1 MAPSSVETYFQTAH
15 GLPTDLLDRL
25 LIIRTEPYNED
36 ELGNILKT
44 RCEEEDVTMDSVSF
58 YGPSFFYKTSFQQA
72 LNVLTKIAADSSLR
86 YAIQLITSSAL
97 SAKKAKRTEVTTQ
110 DIRKVY
116 NLFLDEKR
124 STDYLKEYQKF
135 FLYGENQDIETP
147 KMEVN

>member
-1 MAPSSVETYFQTAH
+1 MRR
-15 GLPTDLLDRL
+15 G
-25 LIIRTEPYNED
+25 
-36 ELGNILKT
+36 
-44 RCEEEDVTMDSVSF
+44 RCHYGFGKFLWSF
-58 YGPSFFYKTSFQQA
+58 IFIKYHFQQA

>member
-1 MAPSSVETYFQTAH
+1 MRRGRCHH
-15 GLPTDLLDRL
+15 GFGKFLWS
-25 LIIRTEPYNED
+25 LI
-36 ELGNILKT
+36 
-44 RCEEEDVTMDSVSF
+44 
-58 YGPSFFYKTSFQQA
+58 FFYKTSFQQA

-86 YAIQLITSSAL
+86 YAIQLIASSAL

>member
-1 MAPSSVETYFQTAH
+1 MN
-15 GLPTDLLDRL
+15 L
-25 LIIRTEPYNED
+25 
-36 ELGNILKT
+36 
-44 RCEEEDVTMDSVSF
+44 
-58 YGPSFFYKTSFQQA
+58 YKNHFQQA

-124 STDYLKEYQKF
+124 STDYLKEYQKQES
-135 FLYGENQDIETP
+135 LNTQNNILLKLTYQVTN
-147 KMEVN
+147 

>member
-1 MAPSSVETYFQTAH
+1 MRR
-15 GLPTDLLDRL
+15 G
-25 LIIRTEPYNED
+25 
-36 ELGNILKT
+36 
-44 RCEEEDVTMDSVSF
+44 RCHYGFGKFLWSF
-58 YGPSFFYKTSFQQA
+58 IFSIKYHFQQA

>member
-1 MAPSSVETYFQTAH
+1 MRRGRCHH
-15 GLPTDLLDRL
+15 GFGTFLWSLYQYID
-25 LIIRTEPYNED
+25 
-36 ELGNILKT
+36 
-44 RCEEEDVTMDSVSF
+44 
-58 YGPSFFYKTSFQQA
+58 FYKNHFQQA